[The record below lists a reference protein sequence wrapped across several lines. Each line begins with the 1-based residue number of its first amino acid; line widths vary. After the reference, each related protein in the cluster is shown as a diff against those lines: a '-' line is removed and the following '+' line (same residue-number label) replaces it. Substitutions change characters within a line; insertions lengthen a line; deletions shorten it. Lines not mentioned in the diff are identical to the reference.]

1 MKVILSTEAKQDI
14 DDIFEYISR
23 NSIRYAIETTR
34 NIRLCI
40 HNLEISPYL
49 GRYVPELSDKL
60 YRELLYKSYRIIY
73 SIYEEIDTVYI
84 HLVVH
89 DKRNLNSIL
98 YIKHIDL

>member
-1 MKVILSTEAKQDI
+1 MLVLISDEAHEDI
-14 DDIFEYISR
+14 ASIFAYISN
-23 NSIRYAIETTR
+23 NSLNYANETSS
-34 NIRLCI
+34 
-40 HNLEISPYL
+40 NLYSKISQLETFPYL
-49 GRYVPELSDKL
+49 GRYVPELSNKL

-98 YIKHIDL
+98 YIKKN